1 MIGTVF
7 LDSKLKWIKFKE
19 ILFTI
24 MRLVVAIMGGKCQ
37 SPELPSGIRE
47 WMETQCD
54 SNGGEKSTE
63 PDD

>member
-1 MIGTVF
+1 MIRTVF

-19 ILFTI
+19 ILFII

-37 SPELPSGIRE
+37 RPELPSGTRE
-47 WMETQCD
+47 WMETQSD